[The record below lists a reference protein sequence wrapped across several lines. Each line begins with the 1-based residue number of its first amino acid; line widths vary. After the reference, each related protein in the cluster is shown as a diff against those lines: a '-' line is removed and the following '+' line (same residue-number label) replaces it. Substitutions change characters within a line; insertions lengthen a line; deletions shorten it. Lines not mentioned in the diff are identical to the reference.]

1 MTTSEV
7 MTTKFT
13 DSSEGKF
20 WKYFAKGDETRFFDE
35 RNLAGNI
42 NIDAPCSYNLQ
53 WKNGIRDDCGSNR
66 VSCDGSDIRAIESYP
81 GTFVWRFAKK
91 KRLPLQ
97 VIYTMIS
104 GLQIFSEILFCCQGL
119 LPFVIEFID
128 GKFVLTIVK
137 FGYLVFERAREG
149 RGVKPLW
156 KEPAVLMMSWI
167 IEKKIIISSPPCNV
181 LFMLRLKSIWIIY
194 CHLEGIKK
202 NLNQRSEETN
212 HFAIVTNVNFNKP

>member
-1 MTTSEV
+1 MTA
-7 MTTKFT
+7 KFT

-42 NIDAPCSYNLQ
+42 NIDAPCLYNLQ
-53 WKNGIRDDCGSNR
+53 WKNGIRDNCGPNR
-66 VSCDGSDIRAIESYP
+66 VSCDKSDIRAIESYP
-81 GTFVWRFAKK
+81 GTFVWRFAKKK

-104 GLQIFSEILFCCQGL
+104 GLQIFSEILFCCEGL

-137 FGYLVFERAREG
+137 FGCLVFERARVG

-167 IEKKIIISSPPCNV
+167 IEKKK
-181 LFMLRLKSIWIIY
+181 L
-194 CHLEGIKK
+194 
-202 NLNQRSEETN
+202 
-212 HFAIVTNVNFNKP
+212 

>member
-42 NIDAPCSYNLQ
+42 NIDAPCLYNLQ

-81 GTFVWRFAKK
+81 GTLVWRFAEKK
-91 KRLPLQ
+91 KVAFASDIYNDFRLTDLFRNT
-97 VIYTMIS
+97 VLLSRFASIRHWIYWWKVCFDHCEIWLS
-104 GLQIFSEILFCCQGL
+104 CIWKSESRQRRETSLKRTRGFN
-119 LPFVIEFID
+119 D
-128 GKFVLTIVK
+128 VLDN
-137 FGYLVFERAREG
+137 R
-149 RGVKPLW
+149 
-156 KEPAVLMMSWI
+156 
-167 IEKKIIISSPPCNV
+167 
-181 LFMLRLKSIWIIY
+181 
-194 CHLEGIKK
+194 KK
-202 NLNQRSEETN
+202 NYN
-212 HFAIVTNVNFNKP
+212 